1 MIGCLIA
8 GGLALFA
15 LSRLYRHRRWC
26 HGGGFHHHGW
36 HGGGGG
42 GWGWGRGHHGHHGH
56 GHGHGHDWD
65 GGFELGGPGPSND
78 VWFGDDVPSKRHF
91 IRAVLARVNATP
103 AQQRAI
109 GEAVD
114 VFRDDIKKLGG
125 GELKRSRQEISD
137 ALRRPSF
144 DAVVMGEQFARH
156 DSIIEG
162 SRKAFV
168 GLVARVH
175 DALEPEQR
183 QTLAKLVERGPR
195 FGWWQ

>member
-1 MIGCLIA
+1 MIGCFIA

-26 HGGGFHHHGW
+26 HGGGFHRHGWHGHGGGGWGGW
-36 HGGGGG
+36 HGGG
-42 GWGWGRGHHGHHGH
+42 HHGHFR
-56 GHGHGHDWD
+56 GHDG
-65 GGFELGGPGPSND
+65 GGFEMGGDGPSND
-78 VWFGDDVPSKRHF
+78 VWFGDDAPSKRHF
-91 IRAVLARVNATP
+91 IRAVLARVQATP

-109 GEAVD
+109 GDAVD
-114 VFRDDIKKLGG
+114 LFRDDLKKLGS
-125 GELKRSRQEISD
+125 GELKRSRQELSD

-183 QTLAKLVERGPR
+183 QQLAKLVERGPR

>member
-1 MIGCLIA
+1 MIGCFIA
-8 GGLALFA
+8 GSLALFA

-26 HGGGFHHHGW
+26 RGGGCHHHGW
-36 HGGGGG
+36 HGGGGWG
-42 GWGWGRGHHGHHGH
+42 GGHGHHGHHGH
-56 GHGHGHDWD
+56 GHGHGWD
-65 GGFELGGPGPSND
+65 GGFELGGGAPSND

-114 VFRDDIKKLGG
+114 VFRDDLKKLGG
-125 GELKRSRQEISD
+125 GELRRSRQELSD

-156 DSIIEG
+156 DTIIEG